1 MAIGPREASL
11 GRRLEALLL
20 TPLLLI
26 VTLGIGWL
34 LWSIFEWRHGRTPS
48 YRLLGLRVVRRSN
61 GEAIGLGRSFARS
74 GLCCPVLVVPTI
86 VIGGIVGVC
95 FALGASPPDGLLSR
109 PRAAPWDRL
118 TSTRVLDERADSE
131 TEEVTDADT
140 DAVIADLID
149 RADMKDL
156 NGPRRNGHAGPS
168 VHAADGPSS
177 MSEPDQR
184 RSVRPDTA
192 WTSGYA
198 LVAASGYS
206 HWQIM
211 N

>member
-1 MAIGPREASL
+1 MIISMASMPEGQHEANL

-34 LWSIFEWRHGRTPS
+34 IWSIFEWRHGRTPS
-48 YRLLGLRVVRRSN
+48 YRLLGLRVVRRSD
-61 GEAIGLGRSFARS
+61 GQPIGLGRSFIRS
-74 GLCCPVLVVPTI
+74 GLCCPILVVPTI
-86 VIGGIVGVC
+86 IIGGIVGAC

-118 TSTRVLDERADSE
+118 TSTRVVDERADSE
-131 TEEVTDADT
+131 TDGVAGADG

-149 RADMKDL
+149 PAHMKEL

-168 VHAADGPSS
+168 VHPLGWSLMDSRA
-177 MSEPDQR
+177 
-184 RSVRPDTA
+184 
-192 WTSGYA
+192 
-198 LVAASGYS
+198 
-206 HWQIM
+206 
-211 N
+211 